1 MCQCPK
7 FLSCQYVQT
16 QKSTELEWF
25 SVAWIIQEQWR
36 RLYSYMQMHPL
47 HWASKSTNIQ
57 RSFKNSKCREHQT
70 LHVIFRPDGII
81 YRDKRSSPS
90 DYKCRLFQLLIP
102 FCFSLPVPTLPNVPL
117 VLLLHQ
123 TIRLNVAMS
132 ADSAN
137 KNIARS
143 DAPRQ

>member
-1 MCQCPK
+1 
-7 FLSCQYVQT
+7 
-16 QKSTELEWF
+16 
-25 SVAWIIQEQWR
+25 
-36 RLYSYMQMHPL
+36 
-47 HWASKSTNIQ
+47 
-57 RSFKNSKCREHQT
+57 
-70 LHVIFRPDGII
+70 VIFRPDGII

-102 FCFSLPVPTLPNVPL
+102 FCFSLPVPTLPNVPP

-123 TIRLNVAMS
+123 TIRLKIQYASRDVDSSTRSRLNVAMS
-132 ADSAN
+132 ADSEN